1 MGRKKKIKKGI
12 ESHRKRILEHF
23 EEIEKNI
30 LKKDEYLTRYH
41 IKEQK
46 RSHLPAL
53 RDKMKKLKEINEKE
67 LFDYEKKIEEFE
79 KELGGS

>member
-46 RSHLPAL
+46 R
-53 RDKMKKLKEINEKE
+53 
-67 LFDYEKKIEEFE
+67 
-79 KELGGS
+79 